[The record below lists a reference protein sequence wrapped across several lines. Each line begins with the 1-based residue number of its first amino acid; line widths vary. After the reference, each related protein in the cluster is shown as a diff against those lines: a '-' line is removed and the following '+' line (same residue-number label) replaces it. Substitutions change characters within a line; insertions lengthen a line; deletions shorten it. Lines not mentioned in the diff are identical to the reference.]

1 MTHPVTFKP
10 IFLFYLFCFTLTS
23 FKISAHKSICVPFV
37 TLIMSLIII
46 LNRCWRIIILFV
58 LDSNGTSLVTQMN
71 IKAAVSLSHPL
82 SSCYN
87 KNTVTKTE
95 SLLWMENQ
103 PGVCMSG
110 NQTNQSKEKANSEYD
125 KVSQQLPEYAEVT
138 SSRVNGN
145 EWNTSKT
152 ASSPAAYASVTLVA
166 NTRQCVSSLVS
177 EFSPVATRS
186 N

>member
-1 MTHPVTFKP
+1 MV
-10 IFLFYLFCFTLTS
+10 C
-23 FKISAHKSICVPFV
+23 
-37 TLIMSLIII
+37 LIGAV
-46 LNRCWRIIILFV
+46 V

-103 PGVCMSG
+103 PGLCMSG
-110 NQTNQSKEKANSEYD
+110 TQTSQSKEKTNSEYD
-125 KVSQQLPEYAEVT
+125 KVTHQLPEYAEVT
-138 SSRVNGN
+138 SSRANAN

-152 ASSPAAYASVTLVA
+152 ATSPAAYASVTLVA

-177 EFSPVATRS
+177 VQLYNVLDFEILKLCQVEVCAI
-186 N
+186 

>member
-1 MTHPVTFKP
+1 MK
-10 IFLFYLFCFTLTS
+10 TLTDS
-23 FKISAHKSICVPFV
+23 IIMREISVR
-37 TLIMSLIII
+37 LIGDV
-46 LNRCWRIIILFV
+46 V

-103 PGVCMSG
+103 PGLCMSG
-110 NQTNQSKEKANSEYD
+110 TQTNQSKEKTNSEYD
-125 KVSQQLPEYAEVT
+125 KVAQQLPEYAEVT
-138 SSRVNGN
+138 SSRANAN

-152 ASSPAAYASVTLVA
+152 ATSPAAYASVTLVA

-177 EFSPVATRS
+177 VQLYNVLGFENLKSCQLKVYAI
-186 N
+186 

>member
-1 MTHPVTFKP
+1 MSKREYLHTAYIIVYKQIKRDAKLEIPNSRRCVT
-10 IFLFYLFCFTLTS
+10 
-23 FKISAHKSICVPFV
+23 
-37 TLIMSLIII
+37 
-46 LNRCWRIIILFV
+46 
-58 LDSNGTSLVTQMN
+58 DSNGTSLVTQMN

-103 PGVCMSG
+103 PGLCMSG
-110 NQTNQSKEKANSEYD
+110 NQTNQSIKEKSNSEYD
-125 KVSQQLPEYAEVT
+125 KVAQQLPEYAEVT
-138 SSRVNGN
+138 SSRVNAN

-152 ASSPAAYASVTLVA
+152 ATSPAAYASVTLVA

-177 EFSPVATRS
+177 VQLYYVLNFAKLKLRQLKILRIPFNLCT
-186 N
+186 

>member
-1 MTHPVTFKP
+1 
-10 IFLFYLFCFTLTS
+10 
-23 FKISAHKSICVPFV
+23 
-37 TLIMSLIII
+37 
-46 LNRCWRIIILFV
+46 
-58 LDSNGTSLVTQMN
+58 MN

-103 PGVCMSG
+103 PGLCMT

-125 KVSQQLPEYAEVT
+125 KVAQPLPEYAEVT
-138 SSRVNGN
+138 SARLNGN

-152 ASSPAAYASVTLVA
+152 ATSPAAYASVTLVA

-177 EFSPVATRS
+177 ILEFHFKLCG
-186 N
+186 

>member
-1 MTHPVTFKP
+1 MCTELIFELKKNLLP
-10 IFLFYLFCFTLTS
+10 IT
-23 FKISAHKSICVPFV
+23 
-37 TLIMSLIII
+37 
-46 LNRCWRIIILFV
+46 
-58 LDSNGTSLVTQMN
+58 DSNGTSLVTQMN

-103 PGVCMSG
+103 PGLGLNG
-110 NQTNQSKEKANSEYD
+110 NLMNQSKEKANSEYD
-125 KVSQQLPEYAEVT
+125 KVAHPLPEYAEVT
-138 SSRVNGN
+138 AARANAN

-152 ASSPAAYASVTLVA
+152 ATSPAAYASVTLVT

-177 EFSPVATRS
+177 ILFMWHV
-186 N
+186 

>member
-1 MTHPVTFKP
+1 
-10 IFLFYLFCFTLTS
+10 
-23 FKISAHKSICVPFV
+23 
-37 TLIMSLIII
+37 
-46 LNRCWRIIILFV
+46 
-58 LDSNGTSLVTQMN
+58 MN

-103 PGVCMSG
+103 PGLCMTG
-110 NQTNQSKEKANSEYD
+110 TQTNQSKEKSNSEYD
-125 KVSQQLPEYAEVT
+125 KVAQQPLPEYAEVT
-138 SSRVNGN
+138 SSRTPGN

-152 ASSPAAYASVTLVA
+152 AASPAAYASVTLVT

-177 EFSPVATRS
+177 EHLTQKVRNISI
-186 N
+186 